1 MKRLLE
7 RRSRLL
13 KRLPPFEE
21 VLRGSVVRRLL
32 RCGKPGCRCATGEG
46 HPAVYLSVTHAGG
59 RTEQISL
66 PAALIQQAEQGVANY
81 HAWWKAIE
89 EVSAINRELLRRER
103 HAVGSRRGEQR
114 GRQGDGSRTGAA
126 RRRRRGMA

>member
-7 RRSRLL
+7 RRTRLL
-13 KRLPPFEE
+13 NRLPPCEE

-46 HPAVYLSVTHAGG
+46 HLAVYLSVTHPGG

-66 PAALIQQAEQGVANY
+66 PSSLIRRAEQGVAHY
-81 HAWWKAIE
+81 HAWWAAIE
-89 EVSAINRELLRRER
+89 QISAINRELLRRER
-103 HAVGSRRGEQR
+103 QTVGSRRVGQR
-114 GRQGDGSRTGAA
+114 GRQGDGPRTVPA
-126 RRRRRGMA
+126 RRRRK